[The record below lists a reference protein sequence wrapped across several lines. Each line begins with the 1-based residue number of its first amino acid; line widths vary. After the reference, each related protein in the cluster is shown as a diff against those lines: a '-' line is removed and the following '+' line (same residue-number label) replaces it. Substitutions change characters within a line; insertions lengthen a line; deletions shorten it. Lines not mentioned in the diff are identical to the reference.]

1 MHFLGQRF
9 YFSAGEF
16 LFLPFFVSHCG
27 VERDYVTS
35 TKLMAL
41 PYGDL

>member
-9 YFSAGEF
+9 YFSAGGL
-16 LFLPFFVSHCG
+16 LFLQFFVSHCG
-27 VERDYVTS
+27 VECDYVTR

-41 PYGDL
+41 HYGDL